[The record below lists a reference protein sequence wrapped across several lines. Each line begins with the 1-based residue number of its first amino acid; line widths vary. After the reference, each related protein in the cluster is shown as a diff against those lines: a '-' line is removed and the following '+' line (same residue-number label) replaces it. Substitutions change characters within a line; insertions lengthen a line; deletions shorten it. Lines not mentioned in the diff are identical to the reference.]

1 MARVVVTRAAQDD
14 LDRLIHTYRL
24 PSGTRDRVRRTL
36 QSLHEFPELGANL
49 GSPFE
54 GYRFVLGPWR
64 WMIVIYRYDDTDDLV
79 AVMAIVDGR
88 TSTSPTA
95 NR

>member
-14 LDRLIHTYRL
+14 LGRLIHTYRL

-36 QSLHEFPELGANL
+36 QPLREFPELGANL
-49 GSPFE
+49 GGPFE
-54 GYRFVLGPWR
+54 GHRFVLGPWR
-64 WMIVIYRYDDTDDLV
+64 WMIVIYRYDEADDLV

>member
-14 LDRLIHTYRL
+14 LDRLIRTYRL

-36 QSLHEFPELGANL
+36 QPLREFPELGANL
-49 GSPFE
+49 GDSFR

-64 WMIVIYRYDDTDDLV
+64 WMIVIYRFDEADDLV

-88 TSTSPTA
+88 TSSSPTA